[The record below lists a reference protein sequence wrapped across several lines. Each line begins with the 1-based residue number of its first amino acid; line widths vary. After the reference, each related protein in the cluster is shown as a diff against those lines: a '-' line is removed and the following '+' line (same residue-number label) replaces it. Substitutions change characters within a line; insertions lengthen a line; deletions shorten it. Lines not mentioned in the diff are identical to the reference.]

1 MVGEGLAAM
10 LLGETS
16 APLGKLA
23 LQHVE
28 VLAGRLPPRTGLH
41 PRLLHLMRVMG
52 ERKMSIA
59 AKAVVIHSF
68 SS

>member
-41 PRLLHLMRVMG
+41 SCLLHLMG

-59 AKAVVIHSF
+59 AKTVVIHSF